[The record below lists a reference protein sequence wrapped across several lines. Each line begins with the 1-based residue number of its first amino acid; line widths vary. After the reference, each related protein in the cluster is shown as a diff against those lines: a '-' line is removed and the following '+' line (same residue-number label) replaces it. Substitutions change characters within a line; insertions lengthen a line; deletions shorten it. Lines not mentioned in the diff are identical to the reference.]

1 MRAGVFPFPRCWS
14 VYNEQSTTW
23 NTLSALLVN
32 EQPNRVG
39 KIYHDCLMASLDA
52 LWEMTVGIG
61 RSQERL
67 IKLNPENIYWTNS
80 KNAKTVINQTGVGGL
95 KLTSLKQSLFKD
107 DANWWYIYKKKSHE
121 LLQNFTSLG
130 NMGMVWFIYC
140 KNLSDLK
147 VKSSN
152 F

>member
-1 MRAGVFPFPRCWS
+1 MRAGVFPFPGGWS
-14 VYNEQSTTW
+14 AYNEQSTTQ
-23 NTLSALLVN
+23 NTLSTLLVN
-32 EQPNRVG
+32 EQLNRVD
-39 KIYHDCLMASLDA
+39 KIHHDCCKVMASLDA

-67 IKLNPENIYWTNS
+67 IKLNPENIYWANS

-95 KLTSLKQSLFKD
+95 KLTSLKQSLFAD
-107 DANWWYIYKKKSHE
+107 DANWWYIKKNVTRTASK
-121 LLQNFTSLG
+121 FY
-130 NMGMVWFIYC
+130 MGMVWFIYC
-140 KNLSDLK
+140 KNPSDSK